1 MRETRNAVRNIL
13 VMVNAVIASGAFI
26 LKIVDPI
33 VVSYTDEI
41 RAADLFNFVVFTP
54 LIMVM
59 LTGLLYRTM
68 RPLFRLTEFGE
79 CPSPAQ
85 ALEIR
90 TAAFNLPF
98 KTFLLFNIVIL
109 SGVAFVALVFDA
121 VFYPF
126 YPLYKRV
133 ISMGLIWSYTV
144 CSSFAVYVY
153 VKRRMVPILRSTS
166 GLAPDIGRRVSIKT
180 GVVGTMIT
188 LSAMVLLFLSAY
200 GYSMTREALIHEK
213 DAAAETLLR
222 TVKQEAAAFS
232 DLVSLEKN
240 IASRRTKDG
249 VYLVDSRGAS
259 VPSLP
264 GRPVRAPET
273 VEQDNATVLKLL
285 PLGAPFKGMSLAT
298 FYRLEQREQDTMRT
312 MTFFFLAVGF
322 FFLLFSGIISYSVA
336 GETSSSIIDI
346 ADRMRRIAEDKDTL
360 YDEFEVVSLDEVGDL
375 TRSFNNLQRAV
386 YRQSQ
391 QIKKLE
397 EEKHIVEKGQLRE
410 AVERA
415 MKSLVESEMKF
426 RTLAETTTAGIFIHR
441 GGKVLYTNRAAE
453 VMAGYSRDEFQTLN
467 FRDIF
472 HPDDRDRALSSLRRP
487 HRPGSLENADREY
500 RIVSKGGQTR
510 WVSIV
515 AGFLDF
521 EGAPAVIATAF
532 DITDRKRAE
541 EEKLELFEGRIAE
554 EKRHALEKESLL
566 MDLHDGIGGITT
578 NISILSELGKNATD
592 MSRTKETFSTISHL
606 SREGLDEIRG
616 FMQSLDTRE
625 LHWRT
630 LAAELRNQGTKM
642 VEPHG
647 ISFNIQISLDDLDA
661 RPDSLLWIN
670 LSKIYKEALTNV
682 MKHSKAASVFVVL
695 RVSSDRFVLTIQ
707 DDGVGCEQ
715 CKSSSGGRGLSNMRK
730 RAAEVG
736 GLLTVLSVE
745 KGTRVSLEIPL
756 PLQLPG
762 R

>member
-13 VMVNAVIASGAFI
+13 VIVNAVIASGAFI

-33 VVSYTDEI
+33 VVRYTDEI

-54 LIMVM
+54 IIMVV

-68 RPLFRLTEFGE
+68 QPLLRLRALG

-85 ALEIR
+85 ALELR
-90 TAAFNLPF
+90 TAAFNLPL
-98 KTFLLFNIVIL
+98 KTFILFNLVIL

-153 VKRRMVPILRSTS
+153 IKRRMVPILRNTS

-180 GVVGTMIT
+180 GVVGTIIT

-200 GYSMTREALIHEK
+200 GYSMTREALIHDK
-213 DAAAETLLR
+213 DTAAETLLR
-222 TVKQEAAAFS
+222 TVKQETASFS
-232 DLVSLEKN
+232 DLASLEKY
-240 IASRRTKDG
+240 IASRRAKDG
-249 VYLVDSRGAS
+249 VHLVDSRGDL
-259 VPSLP
+259 PSLP
-264 GRPVRAPET
+264 GRPVRPPKT
-273 VEQDNATVLKLL
+273 VEQDNSTVMKLL

-298 FYRLEQREQDTMRT
+298 FYRIEQREQDTMRT
-312 MTFFFLAVGF
+312 MTLFFLAVGF

-397 EEKHIVEKGQLRE
+397 ENKHIVEKGQLRE

-441 GGKVLYTNRAAE
+441 DGKLLYTNPAAE
-453 VMAGYSRDEFQTLN
+453 VMAGYSRDEFHALN
-467 FRDIF
+467 FRDIL
-472 HPDDRDRALSSLRRP
+472 HPDDRDRVLTLGRP
-487 HRPGSLENADREY
+487 HRPGSMQTADHEY
-500 RIVSKGGQTR
+500 RIVSKGGQIR
-510 WVSIV
+510 WVNCA
-515 AGFLDF
+515 AGVLDF
-521 EGAPAVIATAF
+521 EGAPAVIATVF

-541 EEKLELFEGRIAE
+541 EEKVKLFEERIAE
-554 EKRHALEKESLL
+554 EKRHVLEKESLL

-630 LAAELRNQGTKM
+630 LAAELRNQGTTM
-642 VEPHG
+642 MEPHG
-647 ISFNIQISLDDLDA
+647 IAFNIQASLDDLEE

-670 LSKIYKEALTNV
+670 LFKIYKEALTNV
-682 MKHSKAASVFVVL
+682 MKHSKAAAVFVVL
-695 RVSSDRFVLTIQ
+695 RVSSDRIVLTVQ

-715 CKSSSGGRGLSNMRK
+715 CKSGGRGLSNMRK
-730 RAAEVG
+730 RAVEVG
-736 GLLTVLSVE
+736 GLLTVSSIE

-762 R
+762 